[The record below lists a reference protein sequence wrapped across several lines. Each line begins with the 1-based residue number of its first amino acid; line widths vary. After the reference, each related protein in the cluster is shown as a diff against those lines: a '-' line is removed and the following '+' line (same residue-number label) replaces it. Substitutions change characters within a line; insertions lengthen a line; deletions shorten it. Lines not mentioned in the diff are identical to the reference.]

1 MWHPFCVKTTEAGK
15 QRRSIQRL
23 KRKADHILDFRGSI
37 TSMSLLKLIQTFRE
51 MNPNEVL
58 ELLGNN
64 LDARS
69 DLFKVLP
76 DDAYEL
82 IFLDVVEEGGC
93 FYRIQL
99 KKIKIG

>member
-1 MWHPFCVKTTEAGK
+1 M
-15 QRRSIQRL
+15 

-51 MNPNEVL
+51 MKPNEVL

-64 LDARS
+64 LDTRS

-82 IFLDVVEEGGC
+82 IFLDVVEEGEY

-99 KKIKIG
+99 KRKK

>member
-1 MWHPFCVKTTEAGK
+1 M
-15 QRRSIQRL
+15 

-51 MNPNEVL
+51 MKTNEIL

-64 LDARS
+64 LDTRS

-82 IFLDVVEEGGC
+82 IFLDVGEEGES

-99 KKIKIG
+99 KKKK

>member
-1 MWHPFCVKTTEAGK
+1 M
-15 QRRSIQRL
+15 

-51 MNPNEVL
+51 MKTNEVL

-64 LDARS
+64 LDTRS

-82 IFLDVVEEGGC
+82 IFLDVGEEGEC

-99 KKIKIG
+99 KKKK

>member
-1 MWHPFCVKTTEAGK
+1 MKP
-15 QRRSIQRL
+15 
-23 KRKADHILDFRGSI
+23 KADHILDFRGSI

-51 MNPNEVL
+51 MKTNEVL

-64 LDARS
+64 LDTRS

-82 IFLDVVEEGGC
+82 IFLDVVEEGEY

-99 KKIKIG
+99 KNKK

>member
-1 MWHPFCVKTTEAGK
+1 M
-15 QRRSIQRL
+15 

-51 MNPNEVL
+51 MKTNEVL
-58 ELLGNN
+58 ELLGSN
-64 LDARS
+64 LDTRS

-76 DDAYEL
+76 DGAYEL
-82 IFLDVVEEGGC
+82 IFLDVVEEGEY

-99 KKIKIG
+99 KKKK

>member
-1 MWHPFCVKTTEAGK
+1 
-15 QRRSIQRL
+15 
-23 KRKADHILDFRGSI
+23 
-37 TSMSLLKLIQTFRE
+37 

-82 IFLDVVEEGGC
+82 IFLDVVEDGGC

>member
-1 MWHPFCVKTTEAGK
+1 
-15 QRRSIQRL
+15 
-23 KRKADHILDFRGSI
+23 
-37 TSMSLLKLIQTFRE
+37 MSLLKLIQTFRE

-82 IFLDVVEEGGC
+82 IFLDVVEEGAC
-93 FYRIQL
+93 FYRIQI